1 MLQIHLTCTHT
12 TPYQVALAVTMVEP
26 INLCLGYEQRVLDSL
41 TRPFILPVTLITGF
55 LGSGKTTLLRSLLAQ
70 KQNLRIATLVNDL
83 GEFNHDVQLLELVT
97 TSSLKPMHHPLSH
110 QPASDRVIDLHGNC
124 LCCSN
129 LQQDMRQN
137 VWECLQTPDGEARA
151 VDYLVIE
158 TSGVTDPETLIRAL
172 DEKFGKMTR
181 ARLDSVVTV
190 VDADVLYS
198 ELTSSMNCAT
208 KAAPDDDISVV
219 GRVGVSAPPLMST
232 ARRHQ
237 LECADIIL
245 LNKIDLLQDS
255 SQLDI
260 VEACLQTLNPLAR
273 IHRTRYAEVPLPCV
287 LDVELPD
294 VGIGQMT
301 HETGTANFATR
312 NASTL
317 RSQASRNVT
326 IRRKANC
333 LLTGSTAACA
343 ADAPALTD
351 KNPMATHL
359 ITDGLS
365 ALTFEST
372 CPFLLY
378 KLQHFF
384 SHVFPAEAVVRC
396 KGFMHVRDLPGRR
409 VALSMSGRRRFH
421 VSDEGPWQSAPKT
434 QLVFIGHE
442 PGFDKAVVEIALT
455 EACAGWDGNVEKG
468 GNDDASASV
477 QLAAKVRALVAQ
489 DERMELVD
497 LHTLLA
503 PLLFP
508 RMRDKAEESMSS
520 LPVWANCLVAF
531 RLTGA
536 PSLGVTSEH
545 LRMTH
550 GVDLNAMSRALQAK
564 VNLAGVL
571 EMPLLHTLPFGGGEE
586 DVALCFVV
594 KDGEE
599 AEGRGETYYTK
610 AWEWMVS
617 AAANTVTSRFLGH
630 LKLCKCGH

>member
-1 MLQIHLTCTHT
+1 MT
-12 TPYQVALAVTMVEP
+12 EP
-26 INLCLGYEQRVLDSL
+26 INLCLGYEQRTLDSL
-41 TRPFILPVTLITGF
+41 TRPFTLPVTIITGF
-55 LGSGKTTLLRSLLAQ
+55 LGSGKTTLMRSLLAQ
-70 KQNLRIATLVNDL
+70 KRNLRIATLINDL

-97 TSSLKPMHHPLSH
+97 TTTADSSH
-110 QPASDRVIDLHGNC
+110 QPASDRVMDLHGNC
-124 LCCSN
+124 LCCSS
-129 LQQDMRQN
+129 LHQEMRQN

-198 ELTSSMNCAT
+198 ELTLSIDRAT
-208 KAAPDDDISVV
+208 NAAADADSSVV
-219 GRVGVSAPPLMST
+219 RRGRAPTPPPLMST

-237 LECADIIL
+237 LECADVIL

-255 SQLDI
+255 TQLET
-260 VEACLQTLNPLAR
+260 VEACLRSLNPLAR

-301 HETGTANFATR
+301 HETGAANFATR
-312 NASTL
+312 KASTL
-317 RSQASRNVT
+317 RSQASRNLRT
-326 IRRKANC
+326 RGKAEN
-333 LLTGSTAACA
+333 LRTESTSAAA
-343 ADAPALTD
+343 AAASLASAD
-351 KNPMATHL
+351 KNSMATHL

-365 ALTFEST
+365 AFTFESAR
-372 CPFLLY
+372 PFLLH
-378 KLQHFF
+378 KLQSFF
-384 SHVFPAEAVVRC
+384 SHIFPAEAVVRC
-396 KGFMHVRDLPGRR
+396 KGFMHIRDLPGRR
-409 VALSMSGRRRFH
+409 VTLSMSGRRRFH

-434 QLVFIGHE
+434 QLVFIGQE
-442 PGFDKAVVEIALT
+442 PGFDKAVIEVALE
-455 EACAGWDGNVEKG
+455 EACADWGANMEKG
-468 GNDDASASV
+468 GDDGASASA

-489 DERMELVD
+489 DKRMELVD

-508 RMRDKAEESMSS
+508 RMGTNAEESELS
-520 LPVWANCLVAF
+520 LPMWVNCLVAF

-545 LRMTH
+545 LRLTH

-564 VNLAGVL
+564 INMAGIVG
-571 EMPLLHTLPFGGGEE
+571 MPLLYTLPFGGGEG

-594 KDGEE
+594 EEGEE
-599 AEGRGETYYTK
+599 AEGRGETYFTK
-610 AWEWMVS
+610 TWEWMVS
-617 AAANTVTSRFLGH
+617 AAANSVIARFLGH